1 MITDDSTEALARID
15 SPDNLVNKL
24 RLQGSNVEI
33 RDRFA
38 RNTQKKNLPPM
49 IQTLAVASG
58 IVDGQATAGKTFGVS
73 QPDISYLTREGKGVN
88 RDQVKQ
94 TVSDVHQQALDGML
108 TAIGL
113 LGPKLHD
120 VKKATDLSRVAADLS
135 RVVNNTSPKEG
146 PTTNVKVVVFS
157 PVIRGEEQYEEI
169 VVPS

>member
-1 MITDDSTEALARID
+1 MITEDSTEALARID

-24 RLQGSNVEI
+24 KLQGSNVEI
-33 RDRFA
+33 RERFA

-58 IVDGQATAGKTFGVS
+58 IVDGQSVAAETFGVS

-94 TVSDVHQQALDGML
+94 TIDSVHQQALNGML
-108 TAIGL
+108 EAIGL
-113 LGPKLHD
+113 ISDGRLKD
-120 VKKATDLSRVAADLS
+120 VKKVTDLSKVASDLS
-135 RVVNNTSPKEG
+135 KVVNNTSPKEG
-146 PTTNVKVVVFS
+146 PTANIKVVVFS

-169 VVPS
+169 IVP